1 MLKELYHGEISPSER
16 KAEPDDKLTQKWLK
30 LSAEFERTLTAE
42 QIDMFHQLSDI
53 QGENAVRDNEVLY
66 IQGFKD
72 GALLMIEILN
82 K

>member
-1 MLKELYHGEISPSER
+1 MLKELYHGDISPSER
-16 KAEPDDKLTQKWLK
+16 KADPNNKLTQEWLK

-42 QIDMFHQLSDI
+42 QIDMFRKLSDI

-72 GALLMIEILN
+72 GALLMIEIFS

>member
-16 KAEPDDKLTQKWLK
+16 KAEPDDRLTQKWLK

-72 GALLMIEILN
+72 GALLMMEILE